1 MTEKVDDTLANSNPA
16 TPKFN
21 NPIKKQGIALLFL
34 RITPDHPCVPDEVI
48 IFSEHQATTD

>member
-48 IFSEHQATTD
+48 IFSEHQATTA